1 MVYSGKNI
9 FSLLASLFI
18 LLSCS
23 DETLVGPGKEI
34 EVEEGIPVTA
44 TVQFGT
50 SEAMKID
57 TRATDFNDD
66 KDPVYTL
73 AILVFKKAADGT
85 KNIVGE
91 PQFFTS
97 DEIENKTVT
106 FNTTSGKR
114 YVYAVANYKSSIFND
129 LEEQLRDVTTLDGLK
144 ELSVKLQENNISVLD
159 NQFLMSGCFVS
170 KNASHEDE
178 GYCVIK
184 EGALISPTGESGYID
199 LKRIMSSIQF
209 EVYSNTGAEFVPDS
223 WQVVNVPQYA
233 KVVEQ
238 DDDYPGNSS
247 SDYESSKESSVFTTN
262 GNKAVFSFLMM
273 ENRKTSDNS
282 ISTYDE
288 REKQESAPRSFVNAP
303 TYSTYVVLKG
313 TFIGNTDETIG
324 TDESSGKYVKAFT
337 TYYIHL
343 GDWREKESGKG
354 QEFENFSI
362 SRNCRYI
369 YKVNVVGVDKLIVE
383 VEKADEQVWGGDGDM
398 FVSSNNVRTF
408 DAHYETT
415 VISFSRKEIGDL
427 ITKYGATFSEGED
440 YKTARNKFKE
450 NFLIYASTPKNGF
463 ATNGTNDIDW
473 VTYKRNTKGYT
484 DFMKYKEN
492 TSDEPLDSEGFKGDL
507 FDAYYYRY
515 NSEDDPFDGDG
526 VIRYTCFI
534 DEYFYD
540 DLSLSDFVNQQPR
553 TIQICTYYNKNNES
567 SSTSTINMASYTF
580 SQKSISTVYDLGYLD
595 NGTNGWGIE
604 WTQESDNLKAF
615 GFHMQSGFNLDYEN
629 ITTYGKGENEP
640 GKNYYDQGRKNI
652 TTLLTEKSDWDWK
665 TYIDFE
671 SNSLTTQFNYADYAC
686 LSRNRDLNGDGV
698 IGKDE
703 LRWYLPAIKQYIGLA
718 VGDNVL
724 PQEARLYNEGATGN
738 ADDYIY
744 LSSSIYGYK
753 PYVLKSSEV
762 ASLELGEDKD
772 KEYPYRCVRN
782 LVNVT
787 ADAEEFVTK
796 SSGHYGDAACK
807 FYSFEKLNDGAKRD
821 NISGS
826 LTFGHNYFD
835 EENRLPNSFEV
846 GEWENKDINAR
857 QASLENPCERAEDG
871 WRLPNQ
877 REVLIIAFNR
887 YNDTGMDISNDYFSC
902 TKASGKDLYCGYN
915 HFKKSMILWNS
926 DTKTVINPN
935 PQPWDDLEIKIR
947 YRCVRDKKLRN
958 QHEPIR
964 FNKKSSRQAL
974 IGR

>member
-1 MVYSGKNI
+1 MIYSGKNI

-44 TVQFGT
+44 TVTFGT

-85 KNIVGE
+85 KNIVGG

-247 SDYESSKESSVFTTN
+247 SDYESFKESSVFTTN

-273 ENRKTSDNS
+273 ENRNTSDNS

-484 DFMKYKEN
+484 DFMKYKED

-507 FDAYYYRY
+507 FDAYYQH

-526 VIRYTCFI
+526 ESALIRYTCFI

-540 DLSLSDFVNQQPR
+540 DLSLSQFVNQQPR
-553 TIQICTYYNKNNES
+553 TIQICTYYNKNSES

-580 SQKSISTVYDLGYLD
+580 SQKPISTVYDLDELD
-595 NGTNGWGIE
+595 KDYFINAYGVE
-604 WTQESDNLKAF
+604 WMQE
-615 GFHMQSGFNLDYEN
+615 
-629 ITTYGKGENEP
+629 GENMSP
-640 GKNYYDQGRKNI
+640 GKSTLKNSFYQGFVNMWGF
-652 TTLLTEKSDWDWK
+652 LSDGYQWK
-665 TYIDFE
+665 TYIDQQKNALNDDYLHAE
-671 SNSLTTQFNYADYAC
+671 YAC
-686 LSRNRDLNGDGV
+686 LTKNRDLDGDG
-698 IGKDE
+698 IIDKDE
-703 LRWYLPAIKQYIGLA
+703 VHWYLPAITQYMELVIGEDALSKE
-718 VGDNVL
+718 V
-724 PQEARLYNEGATGN
+724 RLNNDKIIAS
-738 ADDYIY
+738 DLYI
-744 LSSSIYGYK
+744 SSSGYLNNY
-753 PYVLKSSEV
+753 YVLSASEGL
-762 ASLELGEDKD
+762 SLSYKNTGT
-772 KEYPYRCVRN
+772 YPYRCIRN
-782 LVNVT
+782 LRNVAGNVKT
-787 ADAEEFVTK
+787 FVTR
-796 SSGHYGDAACK
+796 SGGYYGDWTNK
-807 FYSFEKLNDGAKRD
+807 NYSFNLLNPKAKRT
-821 NISGS
+821 NVSGA
-826 LTFGHNYFD
+826 LTFGHNIFD
-835 EENRLPNSFEV
+835 EENKLPESFDV
-846 GEWENKDINAR
+846 GELINDKSFTAAKA
-857 QASLENPCERAEDG
+857 ASENPCEKAEDG

-877 REVLIIAFNR
+877 RELFIISF
-887 YNDTGMDISNDYFSC
+887 YQEQEGMGSISLFSC
-902 TKASGKDLYCGYN
+902 TKSASGNGYCGFLRAEGEY
-915 HFKKSMILWNS
+915 SIPTMTVWS
-926 DTKTVINPN
+926 GTTKDKN
-935 PQPWDDLEIKIR
+935 
-947 YRCVRDKKLRN
+947 YRCVKDKKVT
-958 QHEPIR
+958 
-964 FNKKSSRQAL
+964 K
-974 IGR
+974 

>member
-1 MVYSGKNI
+1 MIYSGKNI

-18 LLSCS
+18 FLSCS

-273 ENRKTSDNS
+273 ENRNTSDNS

-288 REKQESAPRSFVNAP
+288 REKQEFAPRSFVNAP

-313 TFIGNTDETIG
+313 TFIGNTNETIG
-324 TDESSGKYVKAFT
+324 TDDSEEKYVKAFT

-354 QEFENFSI
+354 KEFENFSI

-427 ITKYGATFSEGED
+427 ITKYGATFSDGED
-440 YKTARNKFKE
+440 YETARNKFKE

-540 DLSLSDFVNQQPR
+540 DLNFSDFVNQQPR

-580 SQKSISTVYDLGYLD
+580 SQKSISTIYDLDELD
-595 NGTNGWGIE
+595 NDISINGYGVE
-604 WTQESDNLKAF
+604 WMQEGDNLSPKC
-615 GFHMQSGFNLDYEN
+615 GLVS
-629 ITTYGKGENEP
+629 YGKNESE
-640 GKNYYDQGRKNI
+640 QGI
-652 TTLLTEKSDWDWK
+652 TNMWGFITETKVFDWTK
-665 TYIDFE
+665 YIDYK
-671 SNSLTTQFNYADYAC
+671 SNALTPDYKYAEYAC
-686 LSRNRDLNGDGV
+686 LTKNRDVSGNGIIDD
-698 IGKDE
+698 DE
-703 LRWYLPAIKQYIGLA
+703 IHWYLPAITQYMELV
-718 VGDNVL
+718 VGEDAL
-724 PQEARLYNEGATGN
+724 PKDVRLYNNATTTSNEFISSYFYLGDYYILSASEG
-738 ADDYIY
+738 
-744 LSSSIYGYK
+744 LSLSFQRKGK
-753 PYVLKSSEV
+753 
-762 ASLELGEDKD
+762 
-772 KEYPYRCVRN
+772 YPYRCIRN
-782 LVNVT
+782 LRNVT
-787 ADAEEFVTK
+787 AEATTFVTF
-796 SSGHYGDAACK
+796 SDDFYGKNTHNRGDDYTFK
-807 FYSFEKLNDGAKRD
+807 NYSFGRLNPKAKR
-821 NISGS
+821 NNVNSA
-826 LTFGHNYFD
+826 LTFGHNIFD
-835 EENRLPNSFEV
+835 EENRLPESFDV
-846 GEWENKDINAR
+846 GELIEDDITAYD
-857 QASLENPCERAEDG
+857 AAFKNPCKDADKG

-877 REVLIIAFNR
+877 RELFIISF
-887 YNDTGMDISNDYFSC
+887 YKQQKGMGTLSLYSC
-902 TKASGKDLYCGYN
+902 TKGTSEDSYCGFQADN
-915 HFKKSMILWNS
+915 NTAKSRMTMWS
-926 DTKTVINPN
+926 SYTK
-935 PQPWDDLEIKIR
+935 DR
-947 YRCVRDKKLRN
+947 SYRCVRDKKLTN
-958 QHEPIR
+958 
-964 FNKKSSRQAL
+964 
-974 IGR
+974 

>member
-1 MVYSGKNI
+1 MIYSGKNI

-97 DEIENKTVT
+97 DEIENKTIT

-129 LEEQLRDVTTLDGLK
+129 LEEQLRKVTTLDGLK

-184 EGALISPTGESGYID
+184 EGALISSTGESGYID

-209 EVYSNTGAEFVPDS
+209 EVYSTNTDAEFVPDS

-238 DDDYPGNSS
+238 DNDYPGNSS

-273 ENRKTSDNS
+273 ENRKTSDKS

-354 QEFENFSI
+354 KEFENFSI
-362 SRNCRYI
+362 SRNCRYL

-415 VISFSRKEIGDL
+415 VISFSKEEIGYL
-427 ITKYGATFSEGED
+427 ILKYGATFDKENGTDEK
-440 YKTARNKFKE
+440 YETARNIFK
-450 NFLIYASTPKNGF
+450 NKFLIYASTPKNNF
-463 ATNGTNDIDW
+463 ATNGTDDIDW
-473 VTYKRNTKGYT
+473 VTYKRNTKGYEG
-484 DFMKYKEN
+484 FMKYKDSE
-492 TSDEPLDSEGFKGDL
+492 SDEPLKAADFKGDL
-507 FDAYYYRY
+507 FDAYYYEY
-515 NSEDDPFDGDG
+515 NSVEDPFDDNAL
-526 VIRYTCFI
+526 IRYTCFI
-534 DEYFYD
+534 DEYFYG
-540 DLSLSDFVNQQPR
+540 DLNLSQFVNQQPR
-553 TIQICTYYNKNNES
+553 TIQICTYYNENSES

-580 SQKSISTVYDLGYLD
+580 SQKSIGTVYALD
-595 NGTNGWGIE
+595 KLDSDHSINAYGVE
-604 WTQESDNLKAF
+604 WMQE
-615 GFHMQSGFNLDYEN
+615 
-629 ITTYGKGENEP
+629 GENLSP
-640 GKNYYDQGRKNI
+640 GNNIPSKTSFHQGIRNTWLSLGATEDQYNFYYPNPFP
-652 TTLLTEKSDWDWK
+652 DWT
-665 TYIDFE
+665 TYIDYNNNMLHSE
-671 SNSLTTQFNYADYAC
+671 KNHIEYAC
-686 LSRNRDLNGDGV
+686 LTKNRDINGNGKID
-698 IGKDE
+698 KDE
-703 LRWYLPAIKQYIGLA
+703 IHWYLPAVVQYMGLV
-718 VGDNVL
+718 VGEDAL
-724 PQEARLYNEGATGN
+724 PKEVRLYNNTAASPEVPIMSNSAYN
-738 ADDYIY
+738 N
-744 LSSSIYGYK
+744 GY
-753 PYVLKSSEV
+753 YVLYPSKGL
-762 ASLELGEDKD
+762 SLSYLKNG
-772 KEYPYRCVRN
+772 EYPYRCVRN
-782 LVNVT
+782 LRNASEKMT
-787 ADAEEFVTK
+787 DFVTSSKDYYLFELGPNQDNGDWTFK
-796 SSGHYGDAACK
+796 S
-807 FYSFEKLNDGAKRD
+807 YSFDRLSSKAKRSSV
-821 NISGS
+821 SGP
-826 LTFGHNYFD
+826 LTFGHNIFD
-835 EENRLPNSFEV
+835 EENKLPESFDVEV
-846 GEWENKDINAR
+846 MQEGDFT
-857 QASLENPCERAEDG
+857 ASEAASKNPCEKAEEG

-877 REVLIIAFNR
+877 RELFIISF
-887 YNDTGMDISNDYFSC
+887 YKKEEGTGSISLFSC
-902 TKASGKDLYCGYN
+902 TKGISDDSYCGFLASKN
-915 HFKKSMILWNS
+915 DGNS
-926 DTKTVINPN
+926 VPTMGMWPGS
-935 PQPWDDLEIKIR
+935 WSGDDEIIK
-947 YRCVRDKKLRN
+947 YRCVRDKK
-958 QHEPIR
+958 
-964 FNKKSSRQAL
+964 
-974 IGR
+974 

>member
-1 MVYSGKNI
+1 MIYSGKNI

-18 LLSCS
+18 FLSCS

-66 KDPVYTL
+66 RDPVYTL

-209 EVYSNTGAEFVPDS
+209 EVYSNTGTEFVPDS

-288 REKQESAPRSFVNAP
+288 REKQESAPRCFVNAP

-313 TFIGNTDETIG
+313 TYIGQTNETIG
-324 TDESSGKYVKAFT
+324 TDESSGKSVKAFT

-354 QEFENFSI
+354 KEFENFSI

-383 VEKADEQVWGGDGDM
+383 VEKEDEQVWGGDGDM
-398 FVSSNNVRTF
+398 FVSSNNVQTF

-427 ITKYGATFSEGED
+427 ITKYGATFSDGED
-440 YKTARNKFKE
+440 YETARNKFKE
-450 NFLIYASTPKNGF
+450 NFLIYASTPKNSF

-507 FDAYYYRY
+507 FDAYYYQH

-526 VIRYTCFI
+526 ESALIRYTCFI

-540 DLSLSDFVNQQPR
+540 DDNDDLNLSDFVNQQPR
-553 TIQICTYYNKNNES
+553 TIQICTYYNKNSES

-580 SQKSISTVYDLGYLD
+580 SQKSISTIYDLDELD
-595 NGTNGWGIE
+595 NDLSINGYGVE
-604 WTQESDNLKAF
+604 WMQEGDNLSPGNNIPPKNSFNQGF
-615 GFHMQSGFNLDYEN
+615 GNMWGFLGD
-629 ITTYGKGENEP
+629 
-640 GKNYYDQGRKNI
+640 NYQ
-652 TTLLTEKSDWDWK
+652 WK
-665 TYIDFE
+665 IYIDE
-671 SNSLTTQFNYADYAC
+671 QKNALKNDYHYTEYAC
-686 LSRNRDLNGDGV
+686 LTKNRDLDGDG
-698 IGKDE
+698 IIDE
-703 LRWYLPAIKQYIGLA
+703 DEVRWYLPAITQYMELVIGEDALSKE
-718 VGDNVL
+718 V
-724 PQEARLYNEGATGN
+724 RLNN
-738 ADDYIY
+738 DKIIVSDLYI
-744 LSSSIYGYK
+744 SSSAYRDNY
-753 PYVLKSSEV
+753 YVLSASEGL
-762 ASLELGEDKD
+762 SLFYKKD
-772 KEYPYRCVRN
+772 GKYPYRCVRN
-782 LVNVT
+782 LRNVIGNAT
-787 ADAEEFVTK
+787 TFVTQSNDYYDDWTNK
-796 SSGHYGDAACK
+796 S
-807 FYSFEKLNDGAKRD
+807 YSFNLLNTKAKRT
-821 NISGS
+821 NVNGA
-826 LTFGHNYFD
+826 LTFGHNIFD
-835 EENRLPNSFEV
+835 EENKLPESFKV
-846 GEWENKDINAR
+846 GELITDKSFTAAR
-857 QASLENPCERAEDG
+857 AASENPCKKAEEG

-877 REVLIIAFNR
+877 RELFIISF
-887 YNDTGMDISNDYFSC
+887 YLHEEGMGNTSLFSC
-902 TKASGKDLYCGYN
+902 TKSASGNDYCGYYHGEGN
-915 HFKKSMILWNS
+915 YSIPTM
-926 DTKTVINPN
+926 TVWSGSTSNIN
-935 PQPWDDLEIKIR
+935 
-947 YRCVRDKKLRN
+947 YRCVKDKK
-958 QHEPIR
+958 
-964 FNKKSSRQAL
+964 
-974 IGR
+974 

>member
-1 MVYSGKNI
+1 MIYSGKNI

-18 LLSCS
+18 FLSCS

-66 KDPVYTL
+66 RDPVYTL

-209 EVYSNTGAEFVPDS
+209 EVYSNTGTEFVPDS

-288 REKQESAPRSFVNAP
+288 REKQESAPRCFVNAP

-313 TFIGNTDETIG
+313 TYIGQTNETIG
-324 TDESSGKYVKAFT
+324 TDESSGKSVKAFT

-354 QEFENFSI
+354 KEFENFSI

-383 VEKADEQVWGGDGDM
+383 VEKEDEQVWGGDGDM

-415 VISFSRKEIGDL
+415 GISFSRKEIGDL

-440 YKTARNKFKE
+440 YMHQLLKTV
-450 NFLIYASTPKNGF
+450 S
-463 ATNGTNDIDW
+463 
-473 VTYKRNTKGYT
+473 
-484 DFMKYKEN
+484 
-492 TSDEPLDSEGFKGDL
+492 
-507 FDAYYYRY
+507 
-515 NSEDDPFDGDG
+515 
-526 VIRYTCFI
+526 
-534 DEYFYD
+534 
-540 DLSLSDFVNQQPR
+540 QQME
-553 TIQICTYYNKNNES
+553 Q
-567 SSTSTINMASYTF
+567 
-580 SQKSISTVYDLGYLD
+580 
-595 NGTNGWGIE
+595 
-604 WTQESDNLKAF
+604 
-615 GFHMQSGFNLDYEN
+615 
-629 ITTYGKGENEP
+629 
-640 GKNYYDQGRKNI
+640 
-652 TTLLTEKSDWDWK
+652 
-665 TYIDFE
+665 
-671 SNSLTTQFNYADYAC
+671 
-686 LSRNRDLNGDGV
+686 
-698 IGKDE
+698 
-703 LRWYLPAIKQYIGLA
+703 
-718 VGDNVL
+718 
-724 PQEARLYNEGATGN
+724 
-738 ADDYIY
+738 
-744 LSSSIYGYK
+744 
-753 PYVLKSSEV
+753 
-762 ASLELGEDKD
+762 
-772 KEYPYRCVRN
+772 
-782 LVNVT
+782 
-787 ADAEEFVTK
+787 
-796 SSGHYGDAACK
+796 
-807 FYSFEKLNDGAKRD
+807 
-821 NISGS
+821 
-826 LTFGHNYFD
+826 
-835 EENRLPNSFEV
+835 
-846 GEWENKDINAR
+846 
-857 QASLENPCERAEDG
+857 
-871 WRLPNQ
+871 
-877 REVLIIAFNR
+877 
-887 YNDTGMDISNDYFSC
+887 
-902 TKASGKDLYCGYN
+902 
-915 HFKKSMILWNS
+915 MIL
-926 DTKTVINPN
+926 T
-935 PQPWDDLEIKIR
+935 
-947 YRCVRDKKLRN
+947 
-958 QHEPIR
+958 
-964 FNKKSSRQAL
+964 
-974 IGR
+974 G

>member
-1 MVYSGKNI
+1 MIYSSKNI

-129 LEEQLRDVTTLDGLK
+129 LEEQLRKVTTLDGLK

-282 ISTYDE
+282 ISTYDK
-288 REKQESAPRSFVNAP
+288 REKQEFAPRSFVNAP

-324 TDESSGKYVKAFT
+324 TDDSEEKYVKAFT

-492 TSDEPLDSEGFKGDL
+492 TSDEPMDSEGFKGDL
-507 FDAYYYRY
+507 FDAYYYQH

-526 VIRYTCFI
+526 ESALIHYTCFI

-540 DLSLSDFVNQQPR
+540 DLSLSQFVNQQPR
-553 TIQICTYYNKNNES
+553 TIQICTYYNWNSES

-580 SQKSISTVYDLGYLD
+580 SQKSISTVYDLDYLD
-595 NGTNGWGIE
+595 KNTNGWGIE
-604 WTQESDNLKAF
+604 WTQESDNLRAF
-615 GFHMQSGFNLDYEN
+615 CFDMSKSVSLDYER
-629 ITTYGKGENEP
+629 ITTYGKDENEP
-640 GKNYYDQGRKNI
+640 GKNYFDQGRKNI
-652 TTLLTEKSDWDWK
+652 TALLDKKSDWNWGS
-665 TYIDFE
+665 YIDFK
-671 SNSLTTQFNYADYAC
+671 SNSLTAGFNYADYAC
-686 LSRNRDLNGDGV
+686 LSRNRDLNGNGV
-698 IGKDE
+698 IDGNE
-703 LRWYLPAIKQYIGLA
+703 LRWYLPAIKQYIGLV

-724 PQEARLYNEGATGN
+724 PKDARLYNEGAEGVD
-738 ADDYIY
+738 ADYFY
-744 LSSSIYGYK
+744 LSSSFYEYK

-762 ASLELGEDKD
+762 ASLELGQN
-772 KEYPYRCVRN
+772 KESRYPYRCVRN

-796 SSGHYGDAACK
+796 SNGHYGDRTCYY
-807 FYSFEKLNDGAKRD
+807 YSFEKLNDGAKRND
-821 NISGS
+821 VSGS
-826 LTFGHNYFD
+826 LTFGHDYFD
-835 EENRLPNSFEV
+835 EENRLPYSFEV
-846 GEWENKDINAR
+846 GEWEKTKIDAR
-857 QASLENPCERAEDG
+857 QASLENPCEGAKEG

-887 YNDTGMDISNDYFSC
+887 YNDTGMEISNAYFSC
-902 TKASGKDLYCGYN
+902 TKASGKNLYCGYD
-915 HFKKSMILWNS
+915 HYLKSMTLWGG
-926 DTKTVINPN
+926 DATTVINPN
-935 PQPWDDLEIKIR
+935 ADVMPWEPSKEIK
-947 YRCVRDKKLRN
+947 YRCVKDKKVT
-958 QHEPIR
+958 
-964 FNKKSSRQAL
+964 K
-974 IGR
+974 